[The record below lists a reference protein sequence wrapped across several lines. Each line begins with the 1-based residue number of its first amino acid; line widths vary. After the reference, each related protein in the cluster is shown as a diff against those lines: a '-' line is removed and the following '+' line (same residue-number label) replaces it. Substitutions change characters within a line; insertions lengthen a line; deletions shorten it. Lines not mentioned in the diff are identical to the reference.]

1 MDRPRSEALV
11 FYGATGD
18 LAFKKIFPA
27 FQRMVKS
34 GVLDGPVIGVARRN
48 WSLEQLKARAKES
61 IEQHGGGV
69 DPVAFP
75 KLMQMLRYVEG
86 PYTEDK
92 TFDDLQRE
100 IGDAKYPLHY
110 LAIPQSAFET
120 VVNQL
125 SRNGRNKGARLV
137 LEKPF
142 GSDLESARRL
152 NVILHRCFDEGS
164 IFRIDHYLGKEAVQN
179 LVFFRFANT
188 FLEPIWNRNF
198 VENVQITM
206 AEPFGV
212 EGRGAFYDQTGA
224 IRDVVQNHLLQVL
237 ALLAMDAPVGQ
248 DPESMHAAKLAL
260 FRAIR
265 PLGRE
270 DIVRGQFVGY
280 RDEPGVAADSQVE
293 TFVAL
298 RLYIDTWRWAGVP
311 FYIRAGKALPI
322 TTSEVRV
329 DLKPP
334 PIALFDHIAR
344 DDTNYFRF
352 RLSPDVV
359 ISAGARVK
367 KAGSSMHG
375 ESIELVARH
384 QTRRGKSPYE
394 RLLTDAIHGDGGL
407 FTRDEAVEAAWRVV
421 DHVLGNVEPV
431 EFYEPGT
438 WGPANADE
446 VLVDGTSWHNPT
458 AETSPPC

>member
-1 MDRPRSEALV
+1 MDHPRSEALV

-75 KLMQMLRYVEG
+75 KLMRMLRYVEG

-152 NVILHRCFDEGS
+152 NAILHRCFDEGS

-179 LVFFRFANT
+179 LVFFRFANA

-237 ALLAMDAPVGQ
+237 SNIAMEPPPRSHDTETLRDEKVRVL
-248 DPESMHAAKLAL
+248 K
-260 FRAIR
+260 AIK
-265 PLGRE
+265 PLSLDRV
-270 DIVRGQFVGY
+270 IRGQFRGY
-280 RDEPGVAADSQVE
+280 LDEEGVAPNSNTE

-298 RLYIDTWRWAGVP
+298 ELAVESWRWDGVP
-311 FYIRAGKALPI
+311 FFIRAGKCMPLARTDVIVKL
-322 TTSEVRV
+322 RR
-329 DLKPP
+329 PP
-334 PIALFDHIAR
+334 PIAGVPLVS
-344 DDTNYFRF
+344 NYLRFQLGPEFQIGLGATVREPGKEGGHPLELLASHEHDGSETDPYEQLLSDAMRGETFRF
-352 RLSPDVV
+352 
-359 ISAGARVK
+359 AR
-367 KAGSSMHG
+367 
-375 ESIELVARH
+375 ED
-384 QTRRGKSPYE
+384 Y
-394 RLLTDAIHGDGGL
+394 
-407 FTRDEAVEAAWRVV
+407 VEEAWRIV
-421 DHVLGNVEPV
+421 DPVLDAGPPIVYQPN
-431 EFYEPGT
+431 T
-438 WGPANADE
+438 WGPREAQKLVPGGWAQPTEANE
-446 VLVDGTSWHNPT
+446 
-458 AETSPPC
+458 

>member
-1 MDRPRSEALV
+1 MDHPRSEALV

-34 GVLDGPVIGVARRN
+34 GVLNGPVIGVARRN

-86 PYTEDK
+86 PYTDDK
-92 TFDDLQRE
+92 TFDHLQRE
-100 IGDAKYPLHY
+100 IGDAKNPLHY

-152 NVILHRCFDEGS
+152 NAILHRCFDEGS
-164 IFRIDHYLGKEAVQN
+164 VFRIDHYLGKEAVQN

-237 ALLAMDAPVGQ
+237 SNIAMEPPPRSHDTETLRDEKVRVL
-248 DPESMHAAKLAL
+248 K
-260 FRAIR
+260 AIK
-265 PLGRE
+265 PLSLDRV
-270 DIVRGQFVGY
+270 IRGQFRGY
-280 RDEPGVAADSQVE
+280 LDEEGVAPGSNTE

-298 RLYIDTWRWAGVP
+298 ELAVESWRWDGVP
-311 FYIRAGKALPI
+311 FFIRAGKCMPRYQGKTWCDHAYVVLPKR
-322 TTSEVRV
+322 SSCSS
-329 DLKPP
+329 
-334 PIALFDHIAR
+334 A
-344 DDTNYFRF
+344 
-352 RLSPDVV
+352 SP
-359 ISAGARVK
+359 ATA
-367 KAGSSMHG
+367 ASSVC
-375 ESIELVARH
+375 SSSSWNCCA
-384 QTRRGKSPYE
+384 KS
-394 RLLTDAIHGDGGL
+394 DSCA
-407 FTRDEAVEAAWRVV
+407 
-421 DHVLGNVEPV
+421 
-431 EFYEPGT
+431 
-438 WGPANADE
+438 
-446 VLVDGTSWHNPT
+446 
-458 AETSPPC
+458 